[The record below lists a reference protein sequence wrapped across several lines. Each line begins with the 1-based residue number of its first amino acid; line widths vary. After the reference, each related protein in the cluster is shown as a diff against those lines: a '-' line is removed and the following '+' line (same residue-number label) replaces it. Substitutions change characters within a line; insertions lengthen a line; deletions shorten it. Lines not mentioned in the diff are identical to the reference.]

1 MPGASHR
8 LLLAVLCLWGALRWW
23 MTHHLDD
30 PTTPPAIAMAIPP
43 RAPQPPEEG
52 THWPPTPVSTPA
64 LHIATLN
71 RGANDRPATAPTGW
85 EMLATGIPRPIQDM
99 QTADREAIAA
109 LPPTTSKLR
118 TTLSAEP
125 GSTSAGRWSGSAWLL
140 LRNGAPAAYI
150 ATNGQLG
157 GSQAGALLRW
167 RANRSDRL
175 TTALTARLSGPLS
188 DSHGAELALGGEWH
202 PFARQPVWLGIERR
216 IALGAHARNAWSA
229 QIVGGFWKPD
239 LPLGL
244 VGEGYGQAG
253 IVGLRNRDAF
263 VDGQVR
269 IAAPVGSPQ
278 GPRIGVGLWGAA
290 QPGVSRLDM
299 GPVVAVPLTLGRQ
312 RVAASVEG
320 RLRVAGDAAPRSGI
334 ALTLG
339 TDF

>member
-1 MPGASHR
+1 MPAAG
-8 LLLAVLCLWGALRWW
+8 
-23 MTHHLDD
+23 
-30 PTTPPAIAMAIPP
+30 P
-43 RAPQPPEEG
+43 R
-52 THWPPTPVSTPA
+52 T
-64 LHIATLN
+64 
-71 RGANDRPATAPTGW
+71 
-85 EMLATGIPRPIQDM
+85 
-99 QTADREAIAA
+99 IAA
-109 LPPTTSKLR
+109 LPPATSPS
-118 TTLSAEP
+118 LSALPTEAVA
-125 GSTSAGRWSGSAWLL
+125 GSAGRWSGSAWLL

-175 TTALTARLSGPLS
+175 ATALTARLSGPLS

-202 PFARQPVWLGIERR
+202 PVAGQPVWLGVERR
-216 IALGAHARNAWSA
+216 IALGARARNAWAA

-244 VGEGYGQAG
+244 VGEGYGQVG

-269 IAAPVGSPQ
+269 IAAPVGSRQ

-299 GPVVAVPLTLGRQ
+299 GPVMAIPLTLGRQ

-320 RLRVAGDAAPRSGI
+320 RLRLAGDAAPRSGI